1 MKKIIVL
8 LSFFCLLSCSES
20 VETNPKETVTDDQTV
35 FNAHGCNACHTIG
48 EGKLIGPDLKGV
60 ASRRDTEWLK
70 SWITNSSELIASGDK
85 DAVALFKEF
94 NNSPMAAYSL
104 SQAEMNSLLDY
115 LK

>member
-1 MKKIIVL
+1 MKKIIGL
-8 LSFFCLLSCSES
+8 LSFFCLSACVES
-20 VETNPKETVTDDQTV
+20 AETNPKETVTDGQTV
-35 FNAHGCNACHTIG
+35 FNLNGCNACHTIG

-70 SWITNSSELIASGDK
+70 SWITNSSELISSGDK
-85 DAVALFKEF
+85 DAVALFNEF
-94 NNSPMAAYSL
+94 NNSPMAAYNL